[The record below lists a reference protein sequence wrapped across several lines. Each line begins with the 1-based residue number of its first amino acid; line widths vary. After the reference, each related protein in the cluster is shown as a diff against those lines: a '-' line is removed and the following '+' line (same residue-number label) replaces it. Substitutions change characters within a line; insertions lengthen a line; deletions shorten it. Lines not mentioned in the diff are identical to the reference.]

1 MDFSIINKE
10 QVRTTFIG
18 TFNGEFEIKCTPETE
33 GAKSRVNKNGKTVYA
48 VPTRSLS
55 GFMTDADKYTNT
67 YGSYL
72 RLFLTRNGEE
82 YRLNLPWKGNMAG
95 CFLACMENID
105 FTKAVQIDISTYND
119 RQYLFFKQNGSR
131 VPAKYSKA
139 EPNGRPEW
147 QMEETDDGKRW
158 NNNAERAFYQT
169 ILEETIRP
177 KLSDFVTKLMREDDP
192 VAILDKAEKVSTIK
206 DVAAAK
212 NDQVASDD
220 DLPF

>member
-1 MDFSIINKE
+1 MGFSIINKD
-10 QVRTTFIG
+10 QVKTNFIG

-33 GAKSRVNKNGKTVYA
+33 GVKSRVNKNGKTIHA
-48 VPTRSLS
+48 VTTRSLS
-55 GFMTDADKYTNT
+55 GFITDADKYTNT

-72 RLFLTRNGEE
+72 RLFLTRDGEE

-105 FTKAVQIDISTYND
+105 FTKSLQIDISTYND
-119 RQYLFFKQNGSR
+119 RQYLFFKQNGNR
-131 VPAKYSKA
+131 VPAKYTKA

-147 QMEETDDGKRW
+147 QVEETEDGKRW

-177 KLSDFVTKLMREDDP
+177 LLSDFVTKLMREDDP
-192 VAILDKAEKVSTIK
+192 VAIVDEAEKVFSMK
-206 DVAAAK
+206 DVATIK
-212 NDQVASDD
+212 NGDVAPDD